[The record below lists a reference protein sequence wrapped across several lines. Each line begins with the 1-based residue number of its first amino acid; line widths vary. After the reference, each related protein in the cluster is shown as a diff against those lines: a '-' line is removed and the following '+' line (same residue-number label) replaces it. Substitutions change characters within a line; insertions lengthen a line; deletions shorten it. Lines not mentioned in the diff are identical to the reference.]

1 MLLTRGYEQ
10 WKVEKKR
17 KWPWSHMKGSLR
29 KQPTFGDVTTGFPAN

>member
-29 KQPTFGDVTTGFPAN
+29 KQSTFGDVTTGLPAN